1 MAERNS
7 GDRRGGIRSLEVVL
21 EVVRRE
27 RDAQLRHWDALD
39 AKGGVMLGFAAAL
52 AALAPMDVNVVV
64 DAGRILAVA
73 GGLAALVAF
82 WPRRYTAVKVRKL
95 RDRYLASEPK
105 FARLHLLDTEI
116 AISEEVAVTLDRK
129 ASRVKWSMSLLAGGA
144 LLVAIG
150 LLVD

>member
-95 RDRYLASEPK
+95 RDR
-105 FARLHLLDTEI
+105 DTW
-116 AISEEVAVTLDRK
+116 RR
-129 ASRVKWSMSLLAGGA
+129 SRSLLGCTSWTQKSRSRRRSP
-144 LLVAIG
+144 
-150 LLVD
+150 